1 MISARATALA
11 LFHFTKNCERQ
22 RTADEEKE
30 RFIMALTRKFLK
42 GMGLPDEQIETII
55 EAHTEVTDALKQ
67 DRDTYKADA
76 EKLAGVQKELD
87 DLKANGGEWQTKY
100 EKEHSDFEAY
110 KSAQTAKETKT
121 AKTAAYKALLIESGI
136 SEKYADK
143 ILKLTDIE
151 AIELDESGKIKDA
164 DTHKQTVQTEYS
176 EFVETKTERGA
187 SVATPPAKS
196 GSPSTIT
203 KEQILAIKDGQVR
216 RKTMA
221 EHPEL
226 FGLSEN

>member
-1 MISARATALA
+1 
-11 LFHFTKNCERQ
+11 
-22 RTADEEKE
+22 
-30 RFIMALTRKFLK
+30 MALTRKFLK

-87 DLKANGGEWQTKY
+87 DLKANGGEWQKKY
-100 EKEHSDFEAY
+100 EDEHKDFEAY

-136 SEKYADK
+136 SEKYANK
-143 ILKLTDIE
+143 ILKLTDLE

-164 DTHKQTVQTEYS
+164 DTHKQTVQTEYA

>member
-1 MISARATALA
+1 
-11 LFHFTKNCERQ
+11 
-22 RTADEEKE
+22 
-30 RFIMALTRKFLK
+30 MALTRRFLK
-42 GMGLPDEQIETII
+42 SMGLTDEQVDTVI
-55 EAHTEVTDALKQ
+55 EAHTETTDALKQ
-67 DRDTYKADA
+67 DRDTYKENA
-76 EKLAGVQKELD
+76 EKLEGVQKELD

-110 KSAQTAKETKT
+110 KSAQAAKETKT

-164 DTHKQTVQTEYS
+164 DTHKQTVQTEYA

-187 SVATPPAKS
+187 NVATPPAAPRS
-196 GSPSTIT
+196 GETDLGT
-203 KEQILAIKDGQVR
+203 L
-216 RKTMA
+216 TMA
-221 EHPEL
+221 EYIAARKK
-226 FGLSEN
+226 

>member
-1 MISARATALA
+1 
-11 LFHFTKNCERQ
+11 
-22 RTADEEKE
+22 
-30 RFIMALTRKFLK
+30 MALTRKFLK

-87 DLKANGGEWQTKY
+87 GLKANGGEWQKKY
-100 EKEHSDFEAY
+100 EDEHKDFEAY

-143 ILKLTDIE
+143 ILKLTDLE

-164 DTHKQTVQTEYS
+164 DTHKQTVKTEYA

-187 SVATPPAKS
+187 NVATPPANTGKS
-196 GSPSTIT
+196 GVMSREDIYKTEGGRYVLSASERQAELAKLYQHE
-203 KEQILAIKDGQVR
+203 KE
-216 RKTMA
+216 
-221 EHPEL
+221 
-226 FGLSEN
+226 NN

>member
-1 MISARATALA
+1 
-11 LFHFTKNCERQ
+11 
-22 RTADEEKE
+22 
-30 RFIMALTRKFLK
+30 MALTRKMLK
-42 GMGLPDEQIETII
+42 AMGIEEEKIEQIID
-55 EAHTEVTDALKQ
+55 AHTETVDAIKTE
-67 DRDTYKADA
+67 RDTYRGEA
-76 EKLAGVQKELD
+76 EKLPGVQKELS
-87 DLKANGGEWQTKY
+87 DLKAQGGDWQSKY

-143 ILKLTDIE
+143 ILKLTDLE

-164 DTHKQTVQTEYS
+164 DTHKQTVQTEYA

-196 GSPSTIT
+196 PGAKMTKADIYKKDEHGRYVMSTEERQKALAENQIT
-203 KEQILAIKDGQVR
+203 
-216 RKTMA
+216 
-221 EHPEL
+221 
-226 FGLSEN
+226 

>member
-1 MISARATALA
+1 MFSRS
-11 LFHFTKNCERQ
+11 
-22 RTADEEKE
+22 
-30 RFIMALTRKFLK
+30 FLK
-42 GMGLPDEQIETII
+42 SIGLTDEQVTAVMDE
-55 EAHTEVTDALKQ
+55 HVSVTDALKQ
-67 DRDTYKADA
+67 QRDAFKADA
-76 EKLAGVQKELD
+76 EKVPALNQQIAALEAEKGYK
-87 DLKANGGEWQTKY
+87 KKY
-100 EKEHSDFEAY
+100 EDEHKDFEAY

-121 AKTAAYKALLIESGI
+121 AKTSAYKALLIESGI

-143 ILKLTDIE
+143 ILKLTDLE

-164 DTHKQTVQTEYS
+164 DTHKQTVQTEYA

-203 KEQILAIKDGQVR
+203 KEQIVAIKDGQVR